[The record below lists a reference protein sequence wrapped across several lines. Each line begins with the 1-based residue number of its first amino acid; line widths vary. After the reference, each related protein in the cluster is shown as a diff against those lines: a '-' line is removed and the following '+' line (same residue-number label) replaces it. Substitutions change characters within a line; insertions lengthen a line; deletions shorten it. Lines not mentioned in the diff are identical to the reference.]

1 MTQLSP
7 RDPFVRR
14 VSGHFGRLS
23 RWEGHEIIELNSP
36 ALHVKVS
43 LTRGAEIL
51 ELRSKKLD
59 LDLMWHGHEDI
70 VRNRPAIQSIN
81 APIGNFLDNFSGGW
95 QEVLPAAQY
104 PIEYKGAA
112 IGAHGEVAMLSWDY
126 RILIDDPDSMSVEFS
141 VDLRRFPMRLVRVMT
156 LQDGVLRFDESAEN
170 LSGQSL
176 DFQWGHHLVIGGP
189 FINEGTEILVNN
201 GERIEIPNYPSPT
214 YRFFADSESEWPLAQ
229 KRTGEIVDVTRL
241 PESDGTDGHLILGP
255 MEEAAVALRNHD
267 LKTDI
272 RLTWDKKI
280 FPYCWIWMVFGG
292 IPGWPLWGRE
302 RLVTIEPFS
311 SPVISLT
318 DAIAEGKTLR
328 LDSQEKITSWVRFE
342 LSIQLP
348 FNTLTDGKPG
358 Q

>member
-112 IGAHGEVAMLSWDY
+112 VGAHGEVAMLSWDY
-126 RILIDDPDSMSVEFS
+126 RILIDDPDSMAVEFS
-141 VDLRRFPMRLVRVMT
+141 VNLRRFPMRLVRVMT

-170 LSGQSL
+170 LSGEPL

-189 FINEGTEILVNN
+189 FIDAGTEILVNN

-214 YRFFADSESEWPLAQ
+214 YRFLVDSESEWPLARG
-229 KRTGEIVDVTRL
+229 RTGEIVDVTRL

-255 MEEAAVALRNHD
+255 MEEATVALRNHD

-342 LSIQLP
+342 LAS
-348 FNTLTDGKPG
+348 F
-358 Q
+358 